1 MRKID
6 WKILHVFVKVC
17 RYSNGAFGLNLT
29 KTPYLVLFIL
39 LGAVGVGAASA
50 LMTITLAGN
59 VVITDDLTVDSSTLV
74 VDSANDKVG
83 MGTTNPGRLL
93 TVIDGT
99 PNTAQLRLGQT
110 DSRFWDLW
118 GGFDLHFQKNGITRM
133 FLKDNGNVGIGTT
146 NPSSK
151 LHVVGD
157 LTLQSNII
165 CTDCIDAAD
174 IAPNAVGSSE
184 IAAGA
189 VGFSEIA
196 AGAVGSSEIVA
207 GAVGSSEI
215 ADESITS
222 FDIADNAIFS
232 SHIAANSVGQS
243 EIDLTIITFDAS
255 GGTDTTMIP
264 VDGKSFCALLKARA
278 LDSSSAECDIDFGGL
293 SDWVLQSNTA
303 GAVCQAICIQF
314 G

>member
-1 MRKID
+1 M
-6 WKILHVFVKVC
+6 
-17 RYSNGAFGLNLT
+17 NLT
-29 KTPYLVLFIL
+29 RNGLIVLISVIFVA
-39 LGAVGVGAASA
+39 GAGTAYAGIV
-50 LMTITLAGN
+50 LPTITLSGN
-59 VVITDDLTVDSSTLV
+59 VVVTDDFTVDTDTLV
-74 VDSANDKVG
+74 VDSTNDRVG
-83 MGTTNPGRLL
+83 MGTSNPGRLL

-118 GGFDLHFQKNGITRM
+118 GGFDLHFQKNGMTRM

-184 IAAGA
+184 IAT
-189 VGFSEIA
+189 
-196 AGAVGSSEIVA
+196 

-215 ADESITS
+215 AAGAVVGGFGGNILDDSITT

-232 SHIAANSVGQS
+232 SNVAQNALNSADIAPNAIGQS